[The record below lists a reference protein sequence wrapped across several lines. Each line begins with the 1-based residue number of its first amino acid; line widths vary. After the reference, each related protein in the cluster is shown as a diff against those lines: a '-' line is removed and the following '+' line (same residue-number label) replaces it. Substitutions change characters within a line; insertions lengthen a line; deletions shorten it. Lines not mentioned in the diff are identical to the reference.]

1 MKVRRL
7 VLCMMLSLALVV
19 TFIPVISFAGND
31 VSKGAAAQDS
41 DYESDEAAEAPTVA
55 KAEGV
60 TAKSLEDD
68 WTIEPGPVNERL
80 AEEETVCL
88 YGWVTR
94 LNDDIEL
101 EFQWLK
107 GSTPLTEWN
116 DLTEIDEDEDLYDE
130 YYADEIG
137 TYYFVVR
144 EKDNPEVTART
155 TFNIEAF
162 SWKAEAVE
170 DDVVLEGSSKTLEVT
185 VSGTVPDGL
194 VYSWEKYDNNT
205 DTSSIISG
213 ADSST
218 LSVSK
223 PGSYICNI
231 CEIDGYDKY
240 YQYVYFRVY
249 DHDNY
254 LTVTIN
260 GIVYELNSENDVD
273 GAGVWGYDRDASLSG
288 KVNILSSVKLSNG
301 RTYPVNRIDTTLPK
315 EVTSVDIPASV
326 KKIDG
331 IGYYEDENG
340 DTVAV
345 PGFTIIGKTGS
356 AAQAYAKEN
365 GFKFRDLAVEAAA
378 RAEAARQGVY
388 NGSMPAVKASKPK
401 AAKKAITVKWK
412 KLKKKQF
419 KSGVSKIEVWV
430 STNTAFARGATI
442 EKTVGKKKA
451 SVKIKGLKKGVT
463 YYAKVRAIK
472 YVNGQKVV
480 GKWSGVKK
488 VKVKK

>member
-1 MKVRRL
+1 
-7 VLCMMLSLALVV
+7 MMLSLALVV

-31 VSKGAAAQDS
+31 VPKGVTTHDS
-41 DYESDEAAEAPTVA
+41 DYESDEASEAPAIV

-68 WTIEPGPVNERL
+68 WTIEPGPVKERL

-107 GSTPLTEWN
+107 GSTPLTEWD

-144 EKDNPEVTART
+144 EKEHPEVTART

-162 SWKAEAVE
+162 TWKAEAEERNVA
-170 DDVVLEGSSKTLEVT
+170 LEGNSKVLRVTL
-185 VSGTVPDGL
+185 SGTVPSGL
-194 VYSWEKYDNNT
+194 TYSWGEYYNYNT
-205 DTSSIISG
+205 TMISG

-223 PGSYICNI
+223 AGDYICFI
-231 CEIDGYDKY
+231 CEKDGENKY
-240 YQYVYFRVY
+240 YQEVYFIVN
-249 DHDNY
+249 DHEDY
-254 LTVTIN
+254 LTVFIN
-260 GIVYELNSENDVD
+260 GIRYELNSLNDAD
-273 GAGVWGYDRDASLSG
+273 GAEVYGYDNSVSLSG
-288 KVNILSSVKLSNG
+288 KVSFLSSVKLSNG
-301 RTYPVNRIDTTLPK
+301 RTYPVNCIETYLPK
-315 EVTSVDIPASV
+315 EVTAVDIPASV
-326 KKIDG
+326 KEIYG

-340 DTVAV
+340 DTFAV
-345 PGFTIIGKTGS
+345 PGFTIFGKTGS
-356 AAQAYAKEN
+356 AAQAYAKTN
-365 GFKFRDLAVEAAA
+365 GFRFRDLAVEAAA
-378 RAEAARQGVY
+378 RAEAARQGTY
-388 NGSMPAVKASKPK
+388 SGSMPAVKASKPK

-412 KLKKKQF
+412 KLKKKQL
-419 KSGVSKIEVWV
+419 KSGVSKIEIWV
-430 STNTAFARGATI
+430 CTNTAFARGATI

-451 SVKIKGLKKGVT
+451 SIKIKGLQKGVT

-472 YVNGQKVV
+472 YVNGQKIV